1 MLEPFQKVEV
11 WREVILSCVN
21 HTYWFSFSKEYL
33 ESQDSFENNVF
44 CVDGD
49 IRKNIDTGLLE
60 EEDIYGGGVVLYV
73 QKSGESIDHLLLHC
87 EEQEI

>member
-1 MLEPFQKVEV
+1 
-11 WREVILSCVN
+11 
-21 HTYWFSFSKEYL
+21 
-33 ESQDSFENNVF
+33 
-44 CVDGD
+44 VDGD

-87 EEQEI
+87 EVARDLRS